1 MQDIETAMLQE
12 KVSLLEDTLKT
23 HLAWISELREIVE
36 LHQGILKKQRATL
49 AWEKENQD
57 DKD

>member
-1 MQDIETAMLQE
+1 MQDKETAILQE

-36 LHQGILKKQRATL
+36 LHQEILKKQRATL

-57 DKD
+57 EN

>member
-1 MQDIETAMLQE
+1 MQDKETAILQE
-12 KVSLLEDTLKT
+12 KVALLEDTLKT

-36 LHQGILKKQRATL
+36 LHQEILKKQRATL

-57 DKD
+57 EGA